1 MAIKERAVAQ
11 EAAKKSWLNRDLP
24 NWRDQVAELLKGKQI
39 IVNGVPE
46 WNGIY
51 VAARRKGVRALRF
64 MIGANQFAVVAE
76 GRFGG
81 RFKFIEAGNIY
92 YVREDELGPLCRL
105 AEKAGISLDCRL
117 MHKTAQFSGWFC
129 RDRYV

>member
-1 MAIKERAVAQ
+1 
-11 EAAKKSWLNRDLP
+11 
-24 NWRDQVAELLKGKQI
+24 
-39 IVNGVPE
+39 
-46 WNGIY
+46 
-51 VAARRKGVRALRF
+51 

-92 YVREDELGPLCRL
+92 YAREDELGPLCRL

-117 MHKTAQFSGWFC
+117 MHKTVQSKVFRVVLQVCSKPA
-129 RDRYV
+129 R